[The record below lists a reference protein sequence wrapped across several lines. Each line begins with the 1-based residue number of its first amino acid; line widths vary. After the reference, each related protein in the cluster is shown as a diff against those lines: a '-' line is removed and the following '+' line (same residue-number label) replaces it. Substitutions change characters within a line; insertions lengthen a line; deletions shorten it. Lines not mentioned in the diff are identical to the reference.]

1 MQLKERLAYMSYK
14 KTWFIILTTLLLG
27 VADGW
32 YLSAKFSEIKIAEA
46 KVQMDSWWKEQI
58 IAHDFAQYNFRSAVW
73 EWRTLEDVSM
83 TATIQGRGIALD
95 DLQYVNYSLDKRRSR
110 K

>member
-1 MQLKERLAYMSYK
+1 M
-14 KTWFIILTTLLLG
+14 KTWIIVLTTLLLG

-32 YLSAKFSEIKIAEA
+32 YLSAKFSEVKIAEA
-46 KVQMDSWWKEQI
+46 KEEGKKEMDAWWKREVI
-58 IAHDFAQYNFRSAVW
+58 SHDFAQYNFRSAEW
-73 EWRTLEDVSM
+73 EFRTIEEVSM

>member
-1 MQLKERLAYMSYK
+1 MSYK
-14 KTWFIILTTLLLG
+14 KIWFIMLTTLLLG

-32 YLSAKFSEIKIAEA
+32 YLSSKFSEVKIAEAKEEA

-58 IAHDFAQYNFRSAVW
+58 IAHDFAQYNFRSAKW

-95 DLQYVNYSLDKRRSR
+95 DLQYVNYSLDNRRSR

>member
-1 MQLKERLAYMSYK
+1 M
-14 KTWFIILTTLLLG
+14 KTWFIVLTTLLLG

-32 YLSAKFSEIKIAEA
+32 YLSSKLNEIKIVEANEEA
-46 KVQMDSWWKEQI
+46 KIQMDSWWKGQI
-58 IAHDFAQYNFRSAVW
+58 IAHDFAQYNFRSAEW

-95 DLQYVNYSLDKRRSR
+95 DMQYVNYSLDKRRSR

>member
-1 MQLKERLAYMSYK
+1 MKALKDWS
-14 KTWFIILTTLLLG
+14 IVLTTLLLG

-32 YLSAKFSEIKIAEA
+32 YMSSKVSETKIAEA
-46 KVQMDSWWKEQI
+46 KAQMDSWWKEQI
-58 IAHDFAQYNFRSAVW
+58 IAHDFAQYNFKTAKW

-95 DLQYVNYSLDKRRSR
+95 DVQYINYSLDKKRSR